1 MKIKKTTTV
10 ILAAAALSGLVSFK
24 VVSNAWTVAQE
35 GVKITF
41 TMPEGKKHGGTI
53 TGLDA
58 TIDFNPDS
66 TQLAVIKASVNVKE
80 LKADNE
86 KLTAHLMT
94 ADFFDADNHPQITFT
109 GESVTKND
117 TGFVATG
124 KLAMRDSVHTVS
136 IPFTFAQDKG
146 KATMK
151 GTLEVFAGDYGVG
164 KKSASG
170 ADKVIVTI
178 EVPVMKGK

>member
-1 MKIKKTTTV
+1 MKITKTTTV
-10 ILAAAALSGLVSFK
+10 ILAAAALSGLFSFRA
-24 VVSNAWTVAQE
+24 VSNAWNVAQE

-66 TQLAVIKASVNVKE
+66 TDLAVIKASVNVKE

-86 KLTAHLMT
+86 KLTGHLMT
-94 ADFFDADNHPQITFT
+94 ADFFDAENHPKITFT
-109 GESVTKND
+109 GEKVTKSE

-124 KLAMRDSVHTVS
+124 KLAMRDSVHTVN
-136 IPFTFAQDKG
+136 IPFTFEQEKG
-146 KATMK
+146 KAVMK

-164 KKSASG
+164 KKSSSG

-178 EVPVMKGK
+178 EVPVTKE